1 MSRTSARVTKAEELR
16 QKALALRRGGAT
28 FAGIATKLNIPKST
42 AHKAVSTAIAI
53 LREENRELAL
63 ELMTLEANRL
73 DALQMGVWSDAVK
86 GDIPAIN
93 AVLKIMERRAKLL
106 GLDAPTK
113 VAPTKPRGDQPY
125 QPGAM
130 SAEERR
136 ARIAEL
142 EAKRRGGAASG
153 AEP

>member
-1 MSRTSARVTKAEELR
+1 MSKTSARVTKAEELR
-16 QKALALRRGGAT
+16 QAALSLRRGGAT
-28 FAGIATKLNIPKST
+28 FAGIATTLNIPKST
-42 AHKAVSTAIAI
+42 AHKAVSTAIAT

-73 DALQMGVWSDAVK
+73 DAMQMGIWPDAVS
-86 GDIPAIN
+86 GDIPSIH

-113 VAPTKPRGDQPY
+113 VAPTNPQGDRPY
-125 QPGAM
+125 QPGDM

-142 EAKRRGGAASG
+142 EAKRLGGAAFG